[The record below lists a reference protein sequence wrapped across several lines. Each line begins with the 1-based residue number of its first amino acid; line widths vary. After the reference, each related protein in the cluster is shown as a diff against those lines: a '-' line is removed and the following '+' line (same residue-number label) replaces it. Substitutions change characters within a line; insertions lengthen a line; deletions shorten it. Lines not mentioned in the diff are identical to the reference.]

1 MILVCRHLPSYK
13 GLYKKLIIIEKV
25 VVKMIECTVLGYS
38 SRPYDFKDSSGKRLT
53 GTSYKVS
60 VLFGD
65 YPNDDTVTGIGQRA
79 GEYRCNENLLG
90 SASVGDVILAEFDDK
105 QTKIKSAML
114 KTGEGSFMSIK

>member
-1 MILVCRHLPSYK
+1 
-13 GLYKKLIIIEKV
+13 
-25 VVKMIECTVLGYS
+25 MIECTVLGYS
-38 SRPYDFKDSSGKRLT
+38 SRPYDFKDDNGRRLT

-65 YPNDDTVTGIGQRA
+65 YPNDDTVTGVGQRA

-90 SASVGDVILAEFDDK
+90 SASVGDVISVEFDDK

-114 KTGEGSFMSIK
+114 KTGDNSFMPIR

>member
-1 MILVCRHLPSYK
+1 
-13 GLYKKLIIIEKV
+13 
-25 VVKMIECTVLGYS
+25 MIECTVLGYC